1 MFPVGQLPRLLPR
14 RLILVRGPYWFKL
27 RGRFGKYGTLSS
39 MQGYPKFSTRSCGN
53 QNRARDADESLERSN
68 FLYFVAI
75 LCLLTFLFTPSA
87 VRGQDTEE
95 IKGAPAEP
103 ADAQQIRDQVVAV
116 QKLQP
121 TLPDRGA
128 TLYFL
133 AAAKEHLRES
143 REALALLKECLAL
156 QEGFDPSGDPAFL
169 ELKETKQF
177 TAQIE
182 NVHRD
187 FPVVAQAREA
197 VRTTEKDL
205 VPEGLAYDEQR
216 NIFYLSSLNRRKI
229 VEIDRDGRS
238 SDFVPADR
246 YGLLPV
252 LGIRISPRDSTVWAD
267 SFTDSGRTELL
278 HFDVTGKLLGRFK
291 PEGSGKHGFNDLVI
305 RKNGE
310 VITTDSL
317 ANAVLRF
324 DPAARTFAALAVHR
338 PLFYPNGIALSEDD
352 HTLYVADSL
361 GVVRV
366 DLANGESRDVDPGP
380 KSTLAG
386 IDGLYWHNGSLIG
399 IQNGIG
405 SPRVAAFRL
414 SNDGLHVTRTTV
426 LENRSNFC
434 ILPTTGAIRGSDFFF
449 IANSQI
455 DNMNNDKVM
464 DVTRLEV
471 IRIGVLRLP

>member
-1 MFPVGQLPRLLPR
+1 
-14 RLILVRGPYWFKL
+14 
-27 RGRFGKYGTLSS
+27 
-39 MQGYPKFSTRSCGN
+39 MQGHAKCSTLRYRN
-53 QNRARDADESLERSN
+53 KRHARDSAWKVRCSPLPS
-68 FLYFVAI
+68 FLAI
-75 LCLLTFLFTPSA
+75 LCLLPILLTPA
-87 VRGQDTEE
+87 VARGQDPEE

-103 ADAQQIRDQVVAV
+103 ADAQEIRNQIAAV

-128 TLYFL
+128 ALYFL

-169 ELKETKQF
+169 ELKESKEF
-177 TAQIE
+177 TAQTE

-187 FPVVAQAREA
+187 FPIVAQAREA
-197 VRTTEKDL
+197 IRTTEKDL
-205 VPEGLAYDEQR
+205 VPEGLAYDAQR
-216 NIFYLSSLNRRKI
+216 NVFYLSSLNRRKI
-229 VEIDRDGRS
+229 VEIGRNGMI
-238 SDFVPADR
+238 SDFVPAGR
-246 YGLLPV
+246 YGLLPI
-252 LGIRISPRDSTVWAD
+252 LGIRMSPSDNSVWAD

-278 HFDVTGKLLGRFK
+278 HFDVSGKLLGRFK
-291 PEGSGKHGFNDLVI
+291 PEGSRKHGFNDLVV

-317 ANAVLRF
+317 ANEVLRF
-324 DPAARTFAALAVHR
+324 DPAARTFTALAVHR

-361 GVVRV
+361 GVVRM

-380 KSTLAG
+380 RSTLAG

-405 SPRVAAFRL
+405 SPRVASFRL
-414 SNDGLHVTRTTV
+414 SSDGLRVTRTTV
-426 LENRSNFC
+426 LENRSNLC
-434 ILPTTGAIRGSDFFF
+434 VLPTTGAIRGSDFFF

>member
-1 MFPVGQLPRLLPR
+1 
-14 RLILVRGPYWFKL
+14 
-27 RGRFGKYGTLSS
+27 
-39 MQGYPKFSTRSCGN
+39 MQGHPSASSLRCEYER
-53 QNRARDADESLERSN
+53 RARHSAKNIHCLQWPS
-68 FLYFVAI
+68 FLAL
-75 LCLLTFLFTPSA
+75 LCLLIFLCAPTA
-87 VRGQDTEE
+87 VLGQDPEE
-95 IKGAPAEP
+95 IKGVPAEP
-103 ADAQQIRDQVVAV
+103 ADAQEIRNQIAAV
-116 QKLQP
+116 QKLQS

-169 ELKETKQF
+169 GLKDSKEF

-187 FPVVAQAREA
+187 FPIVAQAQEA
-197 VRTTEKDL
+197 IRTTEKDL
-205 VPEGLAYDEQR
+205 VPEGLAYDARR
-216 NIFYLSSLNRRKI
+216 NVFYLSSLNRRKI
-229 VEIDRDGRS
+229 VEIGRDGRT
-238 SDFVPADR
+238 SDFVPADS

-252 LGIRISPRDSTVWAD
+252 LGIRISPSDGTVWAD

-278 HFDVTGKLLGRFK
+278 HFDGAGKLLGRFK
-291 PEGSGKHGFNDLVI
+291 PEGSAKHGFNDLVI

-324 DPAARTFAALAVHR
+324 DPGARTFTVLPMHR
-338 PLFYPNGIALSEDD
+338 SLFYPNGIALSEDD

-414 SNDGLHVTRTTV
+414 SNDGLRVTRTTV

-434 ILPTTGAIRGSDFFF
+434 VLPTTGAIRGSDFFF

-455 DNMNNDKVM
+455 DNLNNDKVM

>member
-1 MFPVGQLPRLLPR
+1 
-14 RLILVRGPYWFKL
+14 
-27 RGRFGKYGTLSS
+27 
-39 MQGYPKFSTRSCGN
+39 MQGYLSASTLRCEN
-53 QNRARDADESLERSN
+53 ERRARDSN
-68 FLYFVAI
+68 RNLRCSRWISFPVLF
-75 LCLLTFLFTPSA
+75 CLLTFLYAPTVA
-87 VRGQDTEE
+87 LGQDPEE

-103 ADAQQIRDQVVAV
+103 ADAQEIRNQIAVV
-116 QKLQP
+116 QKLQS

-128 TLYFL
+128 ALYFL

-143 REALALLKECLAL
+143 RDALALLKECLAL
-156 QEGFDPSGDPAFL
+156 QEGFDPSGDPSFL
-169 ELKETKQF
+169 GLREMKEF
-177 TAQIE
+177 TVQIE

-205 VPEGLAYDEQR
+205 VPEGLAYDAHR
-216 NIFYLSSLNRRKI
+216 NVFYLSSLNRRKI
-229 VEIDRDGRS
+229 VEIGRDGRVF
-238 SDFVPADR
+238 DFVPADN

-252 LGIRISPRDSTVWAD
+252 LGIRISPGDGTVWAD
-267 SFTDSGRTELL
+267 SFTDNGRTELL
-278 HFDVTGKLLGRFK
+278 HFDGAGKLLGRFK
-291 PEGSGKHGFNDLVI
+291 PEGSAKHGFNDLVI

-310 VITTDSL
+310 VITTDCL
-317 ANAVLRF
+317 ANTVLRF
-324 DPAARTFAALAVHR
+324 DPAARTFTALPIHR
-338 PLFYPNGIALSEDD
+338 PLFYPNGIALNDDD

-414 SNDGLHVTRTTV
+414 SSDGLHVARTTI
-426 LENRSNFC
+426 LENRSRFC
-434 ILPTTGAIRGSDFFF
+434 VLPTTGAIRGSDFFF